1 MWGKTSVEQWLQET
15 RSCLIDQRDPVN
27 CIWDTIGGQN
37 PQNILQRLQVKTRQT
52 IIQVQLRPSWEK
64 TVSPFQ
70 GDIIIITSRRKK
82 LFFLEWGFLKR
93 ADQLQLQLQRHTY
106 INKKC
111 RANFFF
117 KRRLA
122 AAKRVKHSKA
132 KIYSSPEWPLVEKN
146 YFFWNLFSVLC
157 CHRLP
162 LFLRKLVIWH
172 LRIFSCFFEDCKRWS
187 VETGR

>member
-1 MWGKTSVEQWLQET
+1 MTSRNEELFNWPKRSSPLYLRYNWRPKPPKHSSEVTSEDKTDHHSGSIET
-15 RSCLIDQRDPVN
+15 KLNR
-27 CIWDTIGGQN
+27 
-37 PQNILQRLQVKTRQT
+37 
-52 IIQVQLRPSWEK
+52 WEN

-172 LRIFSCFFEDCKRWS
+172 LRTFSCFLEDCKRWS